1 MNMDEFLN
9 SVWDAEGDQTP
20 SHTNQSKPTTDNN
33 VIDNIHDP
41 PSLSPQTSF
50 SLPNKQLCNKTMD
63 EVWFEIHKDQPK
75 QQSHGNLDRD
85 ESPPRQKTFEE
96 MTLEDF
102 LIKAGVVQSGS
113 SLHNRMPLQSH
124 YGTFASSGNAGFNT
138 DFGGGNVMGSGLIS
152 NLENTMSNIS
162 SDSLAGYHMITQS
175 AKFVG
180 ESSKNGENGNDQSG
194 GLKSRRRMMEGSL
207 EVVVER
213 RQRRM
218 IKNRESAARSR
229 ARKQA
234 YTVELEVEMNRL
246 KEENTR
252 LKQTLVEAEQKRR
265 HEVIK
270 LIKRKQSTK
279 AQKVTEKLR
288 TMRRSVS
295 LVW

>member
-265 HEVIK
+265 HE